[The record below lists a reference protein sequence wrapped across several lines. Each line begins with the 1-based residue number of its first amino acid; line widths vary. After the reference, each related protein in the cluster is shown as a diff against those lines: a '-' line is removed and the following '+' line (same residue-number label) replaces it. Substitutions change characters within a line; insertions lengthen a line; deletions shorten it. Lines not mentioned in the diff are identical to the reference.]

1 MECVVITFFTENA
14 WVIPV
19 LVILAVIDLILK
31 GITLWHSARRKQT
44 IWFVFLLIIN
54 SAGILPIIYLL
65 VNRGRK
71 FEE

>member
-1 MECVVITFFTENA
+1 MECVVTTFFTENA

-19 LVILAVIDLILK
+19 LVVLAVIDWILR
-31 GITLWHSARRKQT
+31 GIAMWHSARREQPV
-44 IWFVFLLIIN
+44 WFVALLVIA
-54 SAGILPIIYLL
+54 SVGILPIIYLL